1 MYILNG
7 KTLSNKFKDNIK
19 NEIEENNYNICLA
32 IIMVGTKIES
42 KTYVNMKINACNYV
56 GIKNIDILL
65 ESNTNEKELL
75 NVLNNLNNDNNI
87 HGILVQLPLPSH
99 LNEKLILDNININK
113 DVDGF
118 HAQNFGNLALNNY
131 KNCNIPCTPAGV
143 MELFKEYNINL
154 KGKHVV
160 VVGKSNIVGLPMI
173 LLCLHNEATV
183 SVCHIHTQNTKEITK
198 TADIL
203 ISACGVPHL
212 FNKDDVKKDAIII
225 DIGINKIDDSTKKSG
240 FRLVGDVNYDDVK
253 DKVSAITPVPGG
265 VGPMTIAMLLQHT
278 LNSYKRLNK
287 IID

>member
-7 KTLSNKFKDNIK
+7 KLLSNKFKENIK
-19 NEIEENNYNICLA
+19 NEIEKNNYDICLA
-32 IIMVGTKIES
+32 IIMVGNKIES

-56 GIKNIDILL
+56 GIKNKDILL
-65 ESNTNEKELL
+65 DDNITEDELL
-75 NVLNNLNNDNNI
+75 DILNILNKDNNI
-87 HGILVQLPLPSH
+87 QGILVQLPLPKH
-99 LNEKLILDNININK
+99 LNEKLILDNINIEK

-118 HAQNFGNLALNNY
+118 HPHNFGNLALNNY

-143 MELFKEYNINL
+143 IELFKEYNIDL
-154 KGKHVV
+154 KGKHIV

-183 SVCHIHTQNTKEITK
+183 SICHINTKNTKEITK

-212 FNKDDVKKDAIII
+212 FNNNDIKEDAIVI
-225 DIGINKIDDSTKKSG
+225 DVGINKIDDNTKKSG
-240 FRLVGDVNYDDVK
+240 FKLVGDVDFESVK
-253 DKVSAITPVPGG
+253 DKVKAITPVPGG

-278 LNSYKRLNK
+278 LNSYKRQNN
-287 IID
+287 II

>member
-7 KTLSNKFKDNIK
+7 KTLSTKFKESIK
-19 NEIEENNYNICLA
+19 NEIEENSYKICLA
-32 IIMVGTKIES
+32 IVMIGDKIES

-56 GIKNIDILL
+56 GIENKDILL
-65 ESNTNEKELL
+65 PNNTSEEELL
-75 NVLNNLNNDNNI
+75 NVLNDLNNDINI
-87 HGILVQLPLPSH
+87 HGILVQLPLPKH
-99 LNEKLILDNININK
+99 LNEKLILDNINIDK

-131 KNCNIPCTPAGV
+131 NNGNIPCTPAGV
-143 MELFKEYNINL
+143 IELFKEYNIDL

-173 LLCLHNEATV
+173 LLCLHQEATV
-183 SVCHIHTQNTKEITK
+183 SICHIYTQNTKEITR

-212 FNKDDVKKDAIII
+212 FGKDDVKEGSIII
-225 DIGINKIDDSTKKSG
+225 DIGINKIDDNTKKNG
-240 FRLVGDVNYDDVK
+240 YRLVGDIDFDGVK
-253 DKVSAITPVPGG
+253 DKVMAITPVPGG

-278 LNSYKRLNK
+278 LNSYKRLN
-287 IID
+287 

>member
-7 KTLSNKFKDNIK
+7 KILSNKFKDNIK

-160 VVGKSNIVGLPMI
+160 IVGKSNIVGLPMI

-212 FNKDDVKKDAIII
+212 FSKDDVKKDAIII

-287 IID
+287 IKD

>member
-7 KTLSNKFKDNIK
+7 KTLSTKFKESIK
-19 NEIEENNYNICLA
+19 NEIEENSYKICLA
-32 IIMVGTKIES
+32 IVMIGDKIES

-56 GIKNIDILL
+56 GIENKDILL
-65 ESNTNEKELL
+65 PNNTSEEELL
-75 NVLNNLNNDNNI
+75 NVLNDLNNDINI
-87 HGILVQLPLPSH
+87 HGILVQLPLPKH
-99 LNEKLILDNININK
+99 LNEKLILDNINIDK

-131 KNCNIPCTPAGV
+131 KNSNIPCTPAGV
-143 MELFKEYNINL
+143 IELFKEYNIDL

-173 LLCLHNEATV
+173 LLCLHQEATV
-183 SVCHIHTQNTKEITK
+183 SVCHIYTQNTKEITR

-212 FNKDDVKKDAIII
+212 FGKDDVKEDSIII
-225 DIGINKIDDSTKKSG
+225 DIGISKIDDNTKKNG
-240 FRLVGDVNYDDVK
+240 YRLVGDVDFDGVK
-253 DKVSAITPVPGG
+253 DKVMAITPVPGG

-278 LNSYKRLNK
+278 LNSYKRLS
-287 IID
+287 

>member
-7 KTLSNKFKDNIK
+7 KILSNKFKDNIK

-65 ESNTNEKELL
+65 ESNTSEKELL
-75 NVLNNLNNDNNI
+75 NILNNLNNDNNI

-118 HAQNFGNLALNNY
+118 HANNFGNLALNNY

-212 FNKDDVKKDAIII
+212 FGVNDVKKDAIII
-225 DIGINKIDDSTKKSG
+225 DIGINKIDDSTKKNG

>member
-7 KTLSNKFKDNIK
+7 KLLSNKFKENIK
-19 NEIEENNYNICLA
+19 NEIEKNNYDICLA
-32 IIMVGTKIES
+32 IIMVGNKIES

-56 GIKNIDILL
+56 GIKNKDILL
-65 ESNTNEKELL
+65 DDNITEDELL
-75 NVLNNLNNDNNI
+75 NILNILNKDNNI
-87 HGILVQLPLPSH
+87 HGILVQLPLPKH
-99 LNEKLILDNININK
+99 LNEKLILDNINIEK

-118 HAQNFGNLALNNY
+118 HPHNFGNLALNNY

-143 MELFKEYNINL
+143 IELFKEYNIDL
-154 KGKHVV
+154 KGKHIV

-183 SVCHIHTQNTKEITK
+183 SICHINTQNTKEITK

-212 FNKDDVKKDAIII
+212 FNNNDIKEDAIVI
-225 DIGINKIDDSTKKSG
+225 DVGINKIDDNTKKSG
-240 FRLVGDVNYDDVK
+240 FKLVGDVDFESVK
-253 DKVSAITPVPGG
+253 DKVKAITPVPGG

-278 LNSYKRLNK
+278 VNSYKRQNN
-287 IID
+287 II